1 MADDDRLSHRIVCVP
16 SAGGISPEPSFK
28 IVFFSRPPS
37 TRSIAAGS
45 PTLRCT
51 AIVLPRRWLLL
62 RPQPASHLACAY
74 DQRLFR
80 LCAYSAQQGP
90 LLAGSV
96 SGSDK

>member
-51 AIVLPRRWLLL
+51 AIVLPRRCCCG
-62 RPQPASHLACAY
+62 PSQPATWRVRILPSRAH
-74 DQRLFR
+74 
-80 LCAYSAQQGP
+80 
-90 LLAGSV
+90 
-96 SGSDK
+96 